1 MTGFSRALPFGATLV
16 DRNRARFRLFAPA
29 QPSVAVDIEDAQ
41 SIPMQPQGD
50 GWFEAEVPCDAGDVG
65 PKPRSSPRRPSQAGI
80 RKPSQKRKS
89 RSALKWL

>member
-50 GWFEAEVPCDAGDVG
+50 GWFEAEVPCDAGDAG
-65 PKPRSSPRRPSQAGI
+65 PSREVRPAVHHRLASENLHRSGSPDP
-80 RKPSQKRKS
+80 P
-89 RSALKWL
+89 

>member
-50 GWFEAEVPCDAGDVG
+50 GWFEAEVPCDAG
-65 PKPRSSPRRPSQAGI
+65 R
-80 RKPSQKRKS
+80 
-89 RSALKWL
+89 